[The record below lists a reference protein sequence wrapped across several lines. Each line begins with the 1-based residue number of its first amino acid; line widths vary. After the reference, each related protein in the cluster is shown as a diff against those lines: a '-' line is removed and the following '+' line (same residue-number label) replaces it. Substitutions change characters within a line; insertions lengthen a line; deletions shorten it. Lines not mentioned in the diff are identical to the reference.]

1 MLNLKLLQPLAESLQ
16 CNLARLKCLSLL
28 VSAVM
33 QHRTVNL
40 TILATTNDG
49 KACSN
54 ESRYRRFQDFFLNFA
69 LCLPSVG
76 RFILQRIPKPNQGY
90 VLAMDRTNWEF
101 GRKTINFL
109 AVSIIV
115 GKVSIPIIWTVLPKK
130 TKGGNSNTKQR
141 ISLMKKLLRILPA
154 SDIHALTL
162 DREFV
167 GKQWLSYLDEHDIAY
182 IVRLKKNAYV
192 GWRHAIEYAQKR
204 GPKAAKPKRE
214 KIFGLQL
221 FFASKKM
228 QTGGRATHLLVASN
242 RFSGKEALKLYRMR
256 WGIERLFGHLKKNG
270 FDLEATHMSD
280 PRKLEKLF
288 AVVTIAYTVSF
299 GWGCHLRAERHRI
312 SAKSNRKSLFRLGLE
327 DILRLISPGKTV
339 QRVQDELRL
348 FLRWLNLSQFNSIFL
363 V

>member
-28 VSAVM
+28 VSAVI

-49 KACSN
+49 KDCSN

-69 LCLPSVG
+69 LCIPSVG
-76 RFILQRIPKPNQGY
+76 RFILQRIPKPKRGY

-101 GRKTINFL
+101 GRMTINFL

-115 GKVSIPIIWTVLPKK
+115 GSVSIPIIWTVLPRK

-141 ISLMKKLLRILPA
+141 INLMKKLLEILPA

-162 DREFV
+162 DREFI
-167 GKQWLSYLDEHDIAY
+167 GKRWLSYLDEHDIGY
-182 IVRLKKNAYV
+182 VVRLKKNAYV
-192 GWRHAIEYAQKR
+192 GWRHAIEYARKR
-204 GPKAAKPKRE
+204 GRKAVGRE
-214 KIFGLQL
+214 EIFGLQL
-221 FFASKKM
+221 FFASKTM
-228 QTGGRATHLLVASN
+228 QAGGRATHLLVASN
-242 RFSGKEALKLYRMR
+242 RFRGKEALELYRMR

-270 FDLEATHMSD
+270 FDLEATHMSEAK
-280 PRKLEKLF
+280 KLEKLF
-288 AVVTIAYTVSF
+288 AVVTIAYLISF
-299 GWGCHLRAERHRI
+299 AWGCHLRAERHRI
-312 SAKSNRKSLFRLGLE
+312 SAKSKRKSLFRLGLE
-327 DILRLISPGKTV
+327 DILRLVSPGKTAS
-339 QRVQDELRL
+339 RIRDHLPL
-348 FLRWLNLSQFNSIFL
+348 FLRWLNHSQFNSIFL